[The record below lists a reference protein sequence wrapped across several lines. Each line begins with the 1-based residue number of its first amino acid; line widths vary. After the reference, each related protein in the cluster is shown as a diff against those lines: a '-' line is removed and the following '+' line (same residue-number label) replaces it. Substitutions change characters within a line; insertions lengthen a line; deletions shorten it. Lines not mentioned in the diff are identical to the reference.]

1 MIDRATKRLKQAAR
15 SLQKRFTTSAVIL
28 HYHRVAELSADPFL
42 LSVTPRS
49 LEEHLQVVKTLG
61 QTVSLAKLT
70 NALQRGKL
78 PRRAI
83 VVTFDDGYAD
93 NLHHARPLL
102 ERHGVP
108 ATVFVATGAVE
119 SQREFWWDELERLVL
134 EPGELPRQLQLKVN
148 GSVQQWELGAA
159 AVYTEDDR
167 RRHCA
172 WTLATKSDPSLRH
185 RVLRELYERI
195 YPLHD
200 AEKWRVLDELATH
213 SSLGRNTRPTHRPMR
228 GDEIVELARGGL
240 IDIGAHT
247 NTHTPLTS
255 LRPAEQRQEIEGSK
269 TYLEQILSRP
279 VTSFAYPHGLFT
291 AETVEVLRQVGITCA
306 CTTSPGPVRRNSNLL
321 CLPRL
326 LVMNWSGEQL
336 AEHLEHW
343 FTE

>member
-1 MIDRATKRLKQAAR
+1 LINRTTKRLKQAVR

-28 HYHRVAELSADPFL
+28 HYHRVADLSGDPFL
-42 LSVTPRS
+42 LNVMPH
-49 LEEHLQVVKTLG
+49 LFEEHLKVVKTLG
-61 QTVSLAKLT
+61 EPVSLTKLT
-70 NALQRGKL
+70 DALRRGEL

-93 NLHHARPLL
+93 NLHHAKPLL

-134 EPGELPRQLQLKVN
+134 EPGELPSRLQLNVN
-148 GSVQQWELGAA
+148 GSVQQWELGPF

-172 WTLATKSDPSLRH
+172 WTLATQSNPSSRH

-195 YPLHD
+195 YPLND
-200 AEKWRVLDELATH
+200 TEKWRVLDELALL

-228 GDEIVELARGGL
+228 GDEIIELARDGL

-247 NTHTPLTS
+247 QTHTPLTS
-255 LRPAEQRQEIEGSK
+255 LLVAGQRQEIEGSK
-269 TYLEQILSRP
+269 IRLEQILSRP
-279 VTSFAYPHGLFT
+279 IKHFAYPHGLFT
-291 AETVEVLRQVGITCA
+291 AETVEVLRQVGITAA
-306 CTTSPGPVRRNSNLL
+306 CTTLPGPVRRKSNLL
-321 CLPRL
+321 RLPRM
-326 LVMNWSGEQL
+326 LVMNWSGKQL
-336 AEHLEHW
+336 AEHLEHS